1 MQPGHIAD
9 TGPIVSIAQ
18 SPFLRKPG
26 QVLRGLLSLPTGCSP
41 EGEYYVH
48 SLLHSA
54 PTPHLFRLLSLA
66 LSFTLA
72 SAVTSTSPPLWWIT
86 GVILR
91 ATLEVRLSV
100 VTGSSRVHPR
110 GPHILLPLPHLFLLT
125 TPLTFVHLSHHTGLF
140 CCCGAYSSSS
150 GALFPRELEVA
161 HPTLHNF
168 HNLKR
173 DRSDDTTTKESPPP
187 AHFKCEACLALEDFV
202 TVSRAPNPIQVWLC
216 ASFRM
221 GETKSG
227 PGVHGLRSS
236 SVENGG
242 DRGGSR
248 RKTKHSA
255 ETVRLGFFCTHRCYF
270 HERVLYLLLFR
281 WDKES
286 ELALLSEIYAACF
299 PSPPGLILSSSLDF
313 ESFFFLLA
321 QRWLCHISP
330 LFLLSSS
337 FLRSPQILLPTPKG
351 CCTDQEEGDKYTWFL
366 SHFLPSVEPP
376 WYSHLRSNN
385 ENRPLKFRRLLP

>member
-9 TGPIVSIAQ
+9 TGPIVSIAR

-86 GVILR
+86 GVVLR

-173 DRSDDTTTKESPPP
+173 DTSDDTTTKESPPP
-187 AHFKCEACLALEDFV
+187 PPRPF
-202 TVSRAPNPIQVWLC
+202 QVWSML
-216 ASFRM
+216 S
-221 GETKSG
+221 
-227 PGVHGLRSS
+227 PGR
-236 SVENGG
+236 
-242 DRGGSR
+242 
-248 RKTKHSA
+248 
-255 ETVRLGFFCTHRCYF
+255 
-270 HERVLYLLLFR
+270 
-281 WDKES
+281 
-286 ELALLSEIYAACF
+286 
-299 PSPPGLILSSSLDF
+299 
-313 ESFFFLLA
+313 
-321 QRWLCHISP
+321 LCHRVP
-330 LFLLSSS
+330 G
-337 FLRSPQILLPTPKG
+337 PKP
-351 CCTDQEEGDKYTWFL
+351 
-366 SHFLPSVEPP
+366 HPSMVMC
-376 WYSHLRSNN
+376 
-385 ENRPLKFRRLLP
+385 FF